1 MMTIGWVLFFLLT
14 VYQWVLVGRAILSWV
29 QIINPQWTPKGIL
42 LLLAEALYTL
52 TDPPLRFLR
61 KFIKPLRVSGIGL
74 DMAFLVLF
82 LLVILGLYVVQAV
95 FF

>member
-1 MMTIGWVLFFLLT
+1 MTIGWVLFFLLT